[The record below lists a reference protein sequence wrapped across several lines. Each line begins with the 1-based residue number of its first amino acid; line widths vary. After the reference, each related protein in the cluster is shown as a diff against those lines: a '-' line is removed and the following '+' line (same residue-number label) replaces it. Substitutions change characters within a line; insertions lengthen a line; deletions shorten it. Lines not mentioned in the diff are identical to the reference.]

1 MLCPKCGQYNPEG
14 VACPCGAPL
23 LSSNPAVNVLKTL
36 GSSGRFLTMAILATA
51 IPLCA
56 ILAASGMSNMLAQL
70 LYLLWERSAMD
81 TDTFY
86 QLAGMIQ
93 GMGVMSAV
101 WASVPSILAALGLWL
116 FYASCRNRKTGN
128 VSTAGLTILKVLAY
142 IFAIYVGICAL
153 FLVVCAIFVP
163 FLVLSGAEVTYNG
176 SSVDGTG
183 AGVIVALV
191 IFVFAVAAVV
201 VGLTLAYF
209 ISAIRTINRLK
220 AIATTGVPDNRLSRF
235 FTGMLMVLGCL
246 SGLGG
251 LVNLFLNFFSGLGTL
266 ASAAMMI
273 LAALVLSRCRELMTA
288 LLYPPVQP
296 AYPQGAPQNWQQ
308 PGPWAQPAAPEAQ
321 AAPQQPAPA
330 QQEQPRLPPL
340 PRRSPRSSPRTL
352 RRKNKR
358 KGSPDA
364 FRGFFSLPRRGGLPD
379 YPGRDGGPAV
389 PAPRNPWSSKKKSP
403 GGGPG
408 IFCTQAGRP
417 LGLPWLGWG
426 ARGSRSQE
434 PLEQ

>member
-176 SSVDGTG
+176 SPVEGSG

-201 VGLTLAYF
+201 VGLTLAFF

-321 AAPQQPAPA
+321 AAPQQPTSA
-330 QQEQPRLPPL
+330 QQEQPQ
-340 PRRSPRSSPRTL
+340 
-352 RRKNKR
+352 
-358 KGSPDA
+358 A
-364 FRGFFSLPRRGGLPD
+364 
-379 YPGRDGGPAV
+379 A
-389 PAPRNPWSSKKKSP
+389 PAPQEEPQEQPQDSS
-403 GGGPG
+403 
-408 IFCTQAGRP
+408 
-417 LGLPWLGWG
+417 
-426 ARGSRSQE
+426 E
-434 PLEQ
+434 EE

>member
-142 IFAIYVGICAL
+142 IAAIYVGIAAL

-163 FLVLSGAEVTYNG
+163 FLVLSPSTEVTYNG
-176 SSVDGTG
+176 SSVEGAG

-201 VGLTLAYF
+201 VGLTLAFF

-266 ASAAMMI
+266 AGAALMI

-330 QQEQPRLPPL
+330 PQEEPQ
-340 PRRSPRSSPRTL
+340 
-352 RRKNKR
+352 
-358 KGSPDA
+358 A
-364 FRGFFSLPRRGGLPD
+364 
-379 YPGRDGGPAV
+379 A
-389 PAPRNPWSSKKKSP
+389 PAPQEEPQERPQDSS
-403 GGGPG
+403 
-408 IFCTQAGRP
+408 
-417 LGLPWLGWG
+417 
-426 ARGSRSQE
+426 E
-434 PLEQ
+434 E